1 MQIIFRIDF
10 TLCVLLVSVWM
21 LFKLEVYIESSMHW
35 DFVISSGIHEH
46 NYRN

>member
-21 LFKLEVYIESSMHW
+21 LFKLEVYREFDALGLCNI
-35 DFVISSGIHEH
+35 IR
-46 NYRN
+46 YT